1 MEPLDTQDYDEL
13 IELVGK
19 AKGEEIARCI
29 NESCLPLM
37 IAGRAIGES
46 PTTRLVNLNR
56 LEMKL
61 IGLRDAKYVFDNKPR
76 PDTLEEV

>member
-1 MEPLDTQDYDEL
+1 MEPLDTQDYGEL

-29 NESCLPLM
+29 